1 MISSNQVNQVESSFV
16 LNIRADDRDRGR
28 LRRRSVTLKDGT
40 SPKCQPEGCDY
51 MTVVG
56 LATQDPVLKNLEL
69 HLRFHETNCE
79 RKLHLK
85 LHELTTDQTESAV
98 ESLNET
104 NCGGRAD
111 LTSRQIVEEEQT
123 SLQEWKLSK

>member
-56 LATQDPVLKNLEL
+56 LATQDPVLKNLKL
-69 HLRFHETNCE
+69 HQRFHETNYE
-79 RKLHLK
+79 RELHRK

-98 ESLNET
+98 EMKKN
-104 NCGGRAD
+104 
-111 LTSRQIVEEEQT
+111 
-123 SLQEWKLSK
+123 